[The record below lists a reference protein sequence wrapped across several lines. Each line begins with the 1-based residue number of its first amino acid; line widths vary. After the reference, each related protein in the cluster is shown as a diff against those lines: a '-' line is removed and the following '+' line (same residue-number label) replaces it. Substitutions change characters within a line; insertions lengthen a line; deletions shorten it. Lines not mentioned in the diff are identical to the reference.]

1 MNAQEMKEKYYE
13 LSEYMAQSKDPK
25 NMKLFGDVLTSMFMW
40 ASDAKPEMAHEWL
53 GVLEGVL
60 WKQYLSQKEAQ
71 KIVDGMNP
79 KAPWPYDTWKQAM
92 NQLGLPLE
100 EEPCYNRFALWCEMN
115 KQYSDQGETVA
126 ELLGMPLTQIPADKI
141 VPAMYKMA
149 LNLLKDKDKVYNIRS
164 YFGL

>member
-13 LSEYMAQSKDPK
+13 LYDYMANSKDPK

-71 KIVDGMNP
+71 KLQKEVSALYT
-79 KAPWPYDTWKQAM
+79 K
-92 NQLGLPLE
+92 LGLPLE

-126 ELLGMPLTQIPADKI
+126 ELLGVPLTQIPADKI

-149 LNLLKDKDKVYNIRS
+149 LNLLKDKDEVYNIRS

>member
-1 MNAQEMKEKYYE
+1 
-13 LSEYMAQSKDPK
+13 
-25 NMKLFGDVLTSMFMW
+25 
-40 ASDAKPEMAHEWL
+40 
-53 GVLEGVL
+53 
-60 WKQYLSQKEAQ
+60 
-71 KIVDGMNP
+71 
-79 KAPWPYDTWKQAM
+79 
-92 NQLGLPLE
+92 
-100 EEPCYNRFALWCEMN
+100 MN